1 MKSEKGITLTS
12 LVIYVIVATILI
24 GTIATFSSFF
34 FSNIGL
40 IKTQQNYAPE
50 FNKFSMFFVE
60 DVKNNKNAEVTQ
72 NTIKFENGTIY
83 QYTNNKVYRNGIVIT
98 EKVDNLVFSMS
109 TFSVANTTKQ
119 IITVKMTVE
128 GKLNSP
134 TGIEYVLKYW

>member
-12 LVIYVIVATILI
+12 LVIYVIVATLLI

-34 FSNIGL
+34 FSNIGG

-60 DVKNNKNAEVTQ
+60 DVKNNKSAEVTQ

-83 QYTNNKVYRNGIVIT
+83 QYTNNKIYRNGTVIT
-98 EKVDNLVFSMS
+98 EKVDNL
-109 TFSVANTTKQ
+109 TFSSTKSSVASTTKQ
-119 IITVKMTVE
+119 IITVKMTIE
-128 GKLNSP
+128 GQLNSP

>member
-12 LVIYVIVATILI
+12 LVIYVVVATLLI

-60 DVKNNKNAEVTQ
+60 DVKNNKNAEVTK

-83 QYTNNKVYRNGIVIT
+83 QYNNNKIYRNGIVIT
-98 EKVDNLVFSMS
+98 EKVDDL
-109 TFSVANTTKQ
+109 TFSLSKSSVASTTKQ
-119 IITVKMTVE
+119 IITVKVTIE
-128 GKLNSP
+128 GQLNSP

>member
-12 LVIYVIVATILI
+12 LVIYVIVATTLI

-34 FSNIGL
+34 FSNMGL

-60 DVKNNKNAEVTQ
+60 DVKKNKNAEVTQ
-72 NTIKFENGTIY
+72 NTIRFENGTIY
-83 QYTNNKVYRNGIVIT
+83 QYANNKIYRNGTVIT
-98 EKVDNLVFSMS
+98 EKVDDLTFSLS
-109 TFSVANTTKQ
+109 KFSVANTTKQ
-119 IITVKMTVE
+119 IITVKMIVE